1 MAEKKPIEEN
11 LEFLVRIMGYDIPG
25 EKSLYTGLTRIKG
38 VSWSISN
45 AVCKKLKMNKKTK
58 ISSLPKDDI
67 KKIEAKLNDLDIASY
82 LKNRKNDPE
91 SGEDKHIVGIKL
103 DLRRDF
109 DIKRLKQIKSYRGN
123 RHSLKLP
130 TRGQRT
136 RSHFRKSGIAVG
148 VKRPKVGKK
157 S

>member
-91 SGEDKHIVGIKL
+91 SGEAKHIVGIKL